1 MAIFDDIT
9 ERVRADEQ
17 LRYQSSLLDQIRDTV
32 TATDLEGRIT
42 YVNEAQCRAL
52 NRTREELVGA
62 PLEVFG
68 EDPARGATQR
78 EIVAATRATG
88 HWRGEVVNRTRSG
101 RQLLVEVR
109 TAQIYDAT
117 GRPTGLCRMGTD
129 ITERKLAEEQRRRQ
143 EEEFRAFVETTND
156 WIWAI
161 DLTGRHIYSNPA
173 VTTILGYD
181 ATEVVGQEALI
192 LLHPD
197 DQARARDLLQRKVD
211 HKEGWSGLV
220 LRWRHKN
227 GSDPYLESTAVPVFD
242 GQGDLVAFRGAD
254 RDVTDRMRAAAVLRE
269 REAKLTSIFR
279 AAPSGIGVLQE
290 RRILRSND
298 RTCEMTGYS
307 RGELIGQSARVLYPS
322 DEEFEYVGQEKYRQI
337 ADKGTGTVGT
347 RWRRT
352 DGAIIDV
359 LLSSTPVE
367 PGNLAGP
374 VTFTALDITERQRAE
389 EERRQLEAQ
398 MQQAQ
403 KLESLGVLAGGIA
416 HDFNNL
422 LMAILGNADLAAHGP
437 GARRRPRATTSLEI
451 ANGVAAARRTSA
463 GRCSPTPGRARF
475 VVEAVDLS
483 RAGARRWSQLLERLD
498 LQEGGARAATSPAD
512 LPADRGRRDA
522 SSPGR
527 HEPGHQ
533 RRPRPSATSERR
545 HPHHHRR
552 ACSATAPTS
561 PRTCAGDE
569 PRPRALRATR
579 GGRHRLRHGRRRR
592 RRRIFDPFFTT
603 KFTGRGLGLAAV
615 LGIVRGHRGAIE
627 VVQRA
632 RAGAPRFTRALP
644 GRGRAGRSAP
654 TPRPRRRRRGAAA
667 APCWWWTT
675 RRRCAR
681 WPPRCSSSCGFTVLV
696 APPTAA
702 RRSSCS
708 GSAPAEIVVRAPGP
722 HHAAHGRRGDL
733 PELRRLSADV
743 RVIMAS
749 GYADSDAA
757 ARFPAG
763 ALAATIEKPF
773 QVAVLSAAL
782 RAAIAPRAAAKH

>member
-1 MAIFDDIT
+1 MRDLLGYEPDEVLGRTPFDFMTEAEVRRLTPVVTAHWTARRPFAGLENQNCRKDGGLVLLETSGVPVFDAAGVFRGYRGIDRDITERRRAEAALRVSDERFRQMFGHMSSGVAIYTAVDDGEDFVLQELNPAAERAIRRTRIEVAGRRVSEVFPDVKRFGLFEVLLRVWRTGTAETHPARFYRDARLEFWAENFVFRLPSGELVAIFDDIT

-117 GRPTGLCRMGTD
+117 GRPTGLCRVGTD

-279 AAPSGIGVLQE
+279 AAPVRHRGAGQSAVI
-290 RRILRSND
+290 RRG
-298 RTCEMTGYS
+298 RTTAPCAMTGLPA
-307 RGELIGQSARVLYPS
+307 RRAARAQSARVLYP
-322 DEEFEYVGQEKYRQI
+322 
-337 ADKGTGTVGT
+337 
-347 RWRRT
+347 
-352 DGAIIDV
+352 
-359 LLSSTPVE
+359 
-367 PGNLAGP
+367 
-374 VTFTALDITERQRAE
+374 
-389 EERRQLEAQ
+389 
-398 MQQAQ
+398 
-403 KLESLGVLAGGIA
+403 
-416 HDFNNL
+416 
-422 LMAILGNADLAAHGP
+422 
-437 GARRRPRATTSLEI
+437 
-451 ANGVAAARRTSA
+451 
-463 GRCSPTPGRARF
+463 
-475 VVEAVDLS
+475 
-483 RAGARRWSQLLERLD
+483 
-498 LQEGGARAATSPAD
+498 
-512 LPADRGRRDA
+512 
-522 SSPGR
+522 
-527 HEPGHQ
+527 
-533 RRPRPSATSERR
+533 
-545 HPHHHRR
+545 
-552 ACSATAPTS
+552 
-561 PRTCAGDE
+561 E
-569 PRPRALRATR
+569 PR
-579 GGRHRLRHGRRRR
+579 G
-592 RRRIFDPFFTT
+592 
-603 KFTGRGLGLAAV
+603 V
-615 LGIVRGHRGAIE
+615 
-627 VVQRA
+627 
-632 RAGAPRFTRALP
+632 
-644 GRGRAGRSAP
+644 RAGR
-654 TPRPRRRRRGAAA
+654 
-667 APCWWWTT
+667 
-675 RRRCAR
+675 
-681 WPPRCSSSCGFTVLV
+681 
-696 APPTAA
+696 
-702 RRSSCS
+702 
-708 GSAPAEIVVRAPGP
+708 PG
-722 HHAAHGRRGDL
+722 
-733 PELRRLSADV
+733 
-743 RVIMAS
+743 
-749 GYADSDAA
+749 
-757 ARFPAG
+757 
-763 ALAATIEKPF
+763 
-773 QVAVLSAAL
+773 
-782 RAAIAPRAAAKH
+782 